1 MKEEEEGLQS
11 AEIANEEEEEEVAE
25 NDLGDPTLHC
35 GECNFKVGLVNEI
48 AWILFWLITG
58 VKFFHRSS
66 SQTPV
71 FLIFHYKNRE
81 KQTPI
86 LI

>member
-48 AWILFWLITG
+48 A
-58 VKFFHRSS
+58 
-66 SQTPV
+66 
-71 FLIFHYKNRE
+71 
-81 KQTPI
+81 
-86 LI
+86 